1 VPKLRALSPEDAEL
15 LQLYERAIEVWR
27 ESRGPAVVPVFELVH
42 EELERRFPDEW
53 LLRWNLLESLVKI
66 GETGAFASR
75 LRRELEAL
83 EDHHLGKEPILTGLR
98 FLETVA
104 ESAG

>member
-1 VPKLRALSPEDAEL
+1 
-15 LQLYERAIEVWR
+15 
-27 ESRGPAVVPVFELVH
+27 VVPVFELVH

-75 LRRELEAL
+75 LRHELEAL